1 MVNLLTV
8 KATKI
13 SMTCALT
20 STRLMRYEME
30 AECVNQ
36 IRLSHKRSKWDFVAE
51 GLF

>member
-20 STRLMRYEME
+20 QLGSWDMNME
-30 AECVNQ
+30 AECANQ
-36 IRLSHKRSKWDFVAE
+36 IHISQAE
-51 GLF
+51 WKGL